1 MDSKHTNDSKSSEQ
15 NLNDWMPDGWKGKK
29 ESPIDNSSE
38 TNEEMEDETG
48 GTGSRQA
55 ASVAPKRT
63 GSKQQKESLEK
74 YRLTFLQVPKLVDRK
89 PVFVSLETRDKLDEI
104 VRRLG
109 GRKMSVSGFIENLA
123 RHHFELYGKDIENWK
138 KL

>member
-1 MDSKHTNDSKSSEQ
+1 MDNKHTDDSKHKKQTMH
-15 NLNDWMPDGWKGKK
+15 DWMPDGWKDKK
-29 ESPIDNSSE
+29 ESPAGDISD
-38 TNEEMEDETG
+38 TNEEAENEAG
-48 GTGSRQA
+48 EANGHQA
-55 ASVAPKRT
+55 TPAAPKRT
-63 GSKQQKESLEK
+63 GSKQRKESLEQ
-74 YRLTFLQVPKLVDRK
+74 YRETFLQVPKLVDRK
-89 PVFVSLETRDKLDEI
+89 PVFVSLETRDKLDES

>member
-1 MDSKHTNDSKSSEQ
+1 MDSKHTDDSKNKEQ
-15 NLNDWMPDGWKGKK
+15 AIHDWMPDGWKGKK
-29 ESPIDNSSE
+29 ESSAGDISD
-38 TNEEMEDETG
+38 TNEEVENET
-48 GTGSRQA
+48 REANAHQA
-55 ASVAPKRT
+55 TLAAAKRT
-63 GSKQQKESLEK
+63 GSKQRKESLEQ
-74 YRLTFLQVPKLVDRK
+74 YRETFLQIPKLVDRK